1 MTILNDKG
9 NPISTDVA
17 KTIIDQVK
25 NDDLARNFDPKPFAS
40 LMRNEDDLRATW
52 NALNKA
58 ILRSLALDVQRNP
71 FSKLAVSGPTQAEL
85 RRRFRICENW
95 IRTARGDMGMSLEQT
110 LDLMGHALRA
120 ELDGRVFDPEM
131 PGRMWAPT

>member
-9 NPISTDVA
+9 NPISTETAQAVLDHV
-17 KTIIDQVK
+17 T
-25 NDDLARNFDPKPFAS
+25 NDDLARNFDPKPFAA
-40 LMRNEDDLRATW
+40 LMNNEDDLRAVW
-52 NALNKA
+52 EALNRA
-58 ILRSLALDVQRNP
+58 ILRSLALDVQRSP

-95 IRTARGDMGMSLEQT
+95 IRTARGDLGMSLEQT
-110 LDLMGHALRA
+110 LDLMAHALRA
-120 ELDGRVFDPEM
+120 ELDGRAFDPAM